1 MHSVHLA
8 VLMTSH
14 DRRART
20 LSALRALEEQRGLPA
35 GTTFGVHLVD
45 TGSTDGTPEAVR
57 VRHPAVEVMSVGADV
72 PHNQAL
78 RIASRNSRSGGGG
91 GGPLGGA
98 PGGPTHS
105 WTHQLW
111 LDDRVELFPDA
122 VANLL
127 RTAAAAGTGTVV
139 VGAVR
144 NAYGDT
150 VYSGRRGRSW
160 FSSSPASTGPSPA
173 TRTTGAWCWCPAPC
187 TTSSGTPTRSSATG
201 WATTTTAAGRGG
213 PG

>member
-57 VRHPAVEVMSVGADV
+57 LRHPAVEVMSVGADV
-72 PHNQAL
+72 LHNQAL

-91 GGPLGGA
+91 GVRSAARPA
-98 PGGPTHS
+98 DRPTPGRIS
-105 WTHQLW
+105 
-111 LDDRVELFPDA
+111 
-122 VANLL
+122 
-127 RTAAAAGTGTVV
+127 
-139 VGAVR
+139 
-144 NAYGDT
+144 
-150 VYSGRRGRSW
+150 SGS
-160 FSSSPASTGPSPA
+160 
-173 TRTTGAWCWCPAPC
+173 TTGSNC
-187 TTSSGTPTRSSATG
+187 SRTP
-201 WATTTTAAGRGG
+201 
-213 PG
+213 